1 MTESFE
7 NYLKTILILQKRNG
21 QVLCADVAAE
31 LGYSRASVTIAV
43 RKLREH
49 GCLKSNSRLL
59 VLTECGQQLAER
71 TYERHEVFAQM
82 LASAGVD
89 ERTADADACR
99 LEHAISDE
107 SFAALKVSMAQH
119 GIAVWP
125 QRERVR

>member
-59 VLTECGQQLAER
+59 VLTERGQQLAER
-71 TYERHEVFAQM
+71 TYERRSICAN
-82 LASAGVD
+82 AG
-89 ERTADADACR
+89 
-99 LEHAISDE
+99 ISWR
-107 SFAALKVSMAQH
+107 
-119 GIAVWP
+119 G
-125 QRERVR
+125 